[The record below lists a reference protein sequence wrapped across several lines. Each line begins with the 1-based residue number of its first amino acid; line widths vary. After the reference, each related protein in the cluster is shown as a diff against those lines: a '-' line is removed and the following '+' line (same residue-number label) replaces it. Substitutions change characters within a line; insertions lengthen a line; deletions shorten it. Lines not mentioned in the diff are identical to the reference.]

1 LLLLGRFE
9 EGWNEYEW
17 RKRLKNPMGARTYAQ
32 PLWSC
37 KKKLTDKTILLHA
50 EQGFGDTIQFARFA
64 TLVARRGAR
73 VVLQVQDEL
82 KEILSGIDGVSCTVG
97 MSDSLP
103 SFDCHC
109 PLLSLPLE
117 LQIRVEDLPTV
128 SPYLVAP
135 RERVTAWEHRLSQ
148 TGKIRVAIAWAGR
161 PTFIDDHNRS
171 IGLQRFSPLLAAAG
185 VQFFSIQKVL
195 NPGDE
200 EIIKRHPNVIHLG
213 HEIADFGD
221 TAAIMSLMDLVVSS
235 DTSVVH
241 LAGALGVPVWILL
254 QHAADWRWLMDRED
268 SPWYPSARLF
278 RQSSIGDWS
287 GVVHRVLK
295 ELPI

>member
-1 LLLLGRFE
+1 V
-9 EGWNEYEW
+9 GWEDYEW
-17 RKRLKNPMGARTYAQ
+17 RFKKEDSIERQ
-32 PLWSC
+32 PKFSEPRWTGTEPLAG
-37 KKKLTDKTILLHA
+37 KTILLHP

-73 VVLQVQDEL
+73 VILQVQDEL
-82 KEILSGIDGVSCTVG
+82 REILSGIEGVTRVVG
-97 MSDSLP
+97 LADSLP
-103 SFDCHC
+103 WFDCHC

-117 LQIRVEDLPTV
+117 LQIGLEDLPTT
-128 SPYLVAP
+128 SRYIAAP
-135 RERVTAWEHRLSQ
+135 RERVAAWERRLPQ
-148 TGKIRVAIAWAGR
+148 TGKKRVAIAWAGR

-171 IGLQRFSPLLAAAG
+171 IGLQRLSPLLAATGA
-185 VQFFSIQKVL
+185 QFFSIQKVL

-200 EIIKRHPNVIHLG
+200 EIIKRHPNVTHLG

-254 QHAADWRWLMDRED
+254 QYAADWRWLMDRED

-278 RQSSIGDWS
+278 RQNNIGDWG
-287 GVVHRVLK
+287 GVVDRVLVEFGTIK
-295 ELPI
+295 LRR